1 MRIAVTVVAFVVW
14 IGTNNPALVNFKEGW
29 EAFNTGD
36 YASAYDGWFPLGER
50 GDAHAQY
57 NFGVL
62 PGGHRWN
69 GDESELGTV
78 PLAGPPDADRRTAV
92 THALAKAPGQPALA
106 LSCPADQV
114 LTRRFSLPAAAAKTL
129 HQAAG
134 FEMAPGTD
142 LNHRRRLPELG
153 GRCRGQ

>member
-36 YASAYDGWFPLGER
+36 YASAYDERFPLAEQ

-57 NFGVL
+57 NIGVL
-62 PGGHRWN
+62 LGGHRRN

-78 PLAGPPDADRRTAV
+78 PLAGPPDAAAHRRDARVREGPPASQRWRLACRRT
-92 THALAKAPGQPALA
+92 
-106 LSCPADQV
+106 
-114 LTRRFSLPAAAAKTL
+114 
-129 HQAAG
+129 
-134 FEMAPGTD
+134 
-142 LNHRRRLPELG
+142 
-153 GRCRGQ
+153 RC